1 MKIAIDGR
9 GISWYNGTGIGTYTG
24 NLVKSMLNLDKE
36 NEFFIYWWGKNYDE
50 FKKDNSHIIFSSK
63 RHKSFFEKYY
73 FGESS
78 KREGIDLFHI
88 PQNGIGL
95 DESISCKKV
104 ITIHDLIPYIM
115 PETVGDG
122 YLNKFLSTLPKLIE
136 LSDGI
141 ITVSEY
147 SKKDILRFFPV
158 DENKIYVTP
167 LAADKK
173 YKPLD
178 KKKCKQDLK
187 KIYNIADPFILYI
200 GGFSPRK
207 NVKSLIFAFSKIYKD
222 LPKAYSLVITGAN
235 KDSLGELLNLSCNL
249 KISSRIKFTGFIPE
263 EHLPWFYNASDI
275 FVYPSLYEGFGL
287 PPLEA
292 MSCGT
297 PVITSN
303 ISSIPEVVRDAGI
316 LINPLNKQELEDA
329 LLNTLSSESILS
341 ELSSKGLQQ
350 SKLFSWRNTAL
361 ATLDTY
367 KKILGS

>member
-9 GISWYNGTGIGTYTG
+9 GISWYNGTGIGTYTE
-24 NLVKSMLNLDKE
+24 NLVKNMINLDKE

-50 FKKDNSHIIFSSK
+50 FKRDNSHIILSSK
-63 RHKSFFEKYY
+63 KHKSFFEKYY
-73 FGESS
+73 FGENSR
-78 KREGIDLFHI
+78 REGIDLFHV

-122 YLNKFLSTLPKLIE
+122 YLNKFLSSLPKLVE

-141 ITVSEY
+141 LTVSEY
-147 SKKDILRFFPV
+147 SKKDILRFFPI
-158 DENKIYVTP
+158 DESKVYVTP

-173 YKPLD
+173 YTPLD
-178 KKKCKQDLK
+178 KEKCRQALEKT
-187 KIYNIADPFILYI
+187 YNITNPFILYI

-207 NVKSLIFAFSKIYKD
+207 NVKSLILAFSKVYKD
-222 LPKAYSLVITGAN
+222 LPKEYSLVITGAN
-235 KDSLGELLNLSCNL
+235 KDNLEELFNLSQTQE
-249 KISSRIKFTGFIPE
+249 IYSRIKFTGFIPE
-263 EHLPWFYNASDI
+263 DHLPWFYNASDV

-297 PVITSN
+297 PVIASN

-316 LINPLNKQELEDA
+316 LINPLNRQELEAA
-329 LLNTLSSESILS
+329 LLTTLSSESILN
-341 ELSSKGLQQ
+341 ELSEKGLKQ
-350 SKLFSWRNTAL
+350 SKLFSWHNTAL
-361 ATLDTY
+361 ATLNAY